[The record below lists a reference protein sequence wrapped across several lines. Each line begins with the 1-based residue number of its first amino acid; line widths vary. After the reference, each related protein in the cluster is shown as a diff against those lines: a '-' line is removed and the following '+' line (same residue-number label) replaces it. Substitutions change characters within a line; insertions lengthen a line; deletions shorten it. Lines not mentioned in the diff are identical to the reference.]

1 MNLNFCYVFFT
12 LLSSC
17 CFTSALKCYSCK
29 DPITDGEFVKKKQ
42 CKKATWVW
50 KINSFSDQRWKLDG
64 SVLKNKA
71 GVWKSVNLW
80 NFKTKD
86 KNLIYIE
93 NTSTK
98 KVLGVGFYSDSSCY
112 KCYKLQEDFVE
123 DSEFVKKP
131 M

>member
-1 MNLNFCYVFFT
+1 M
-12 LLSSC
+12 
-17 CFTSALKCYSCK
+17 
-29 DPITDGEFVKKKQ
+29 
-42 CKKATWVW
+42 
-50 KINSFSDQRWKLDG
+50 
-64 SVLKNKA
+64 LKNKA
-71 GVWKSVNLW
+71 GVWKSVDLW

-98 KVLGVGFYSDSSCY
+98 KVLRVGFYSDSSCY

-123 DSEFVKKP
+123 DSEFVKNQCKT